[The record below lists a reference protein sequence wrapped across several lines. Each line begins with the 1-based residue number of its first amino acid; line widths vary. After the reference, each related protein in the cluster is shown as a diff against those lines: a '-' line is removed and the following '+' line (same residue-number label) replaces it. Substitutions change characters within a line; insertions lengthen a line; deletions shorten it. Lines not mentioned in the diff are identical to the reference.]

1 MNNILEKKLSIIE
14 WLLKI
19 KDTTIINKIELLQKT
34 NVDHWDE
41 LTKSQKQEIEEA
53 FAELENGKGIPH
65 REVMAKFKRQL

>member
-19 KDTTIINKIELLQKT
+19 KDATIINKIELLQKT

-41 LTKSQKQEIEEA
+41 LTTSQKQEIEEA
-53 FAELENGKGIPH
+53 FAELESGKGIPH
-65 REVMAKFKRQL
+65 REVMAKFKR

>member
-19 KDTTIINKIELLQKT
+19 KDATIINKIELLQKT

-53 FAELENGKGIPH
+53 FTELESGKGISH
-65 REVMAKFKRQL
+65 REVMAKFKG